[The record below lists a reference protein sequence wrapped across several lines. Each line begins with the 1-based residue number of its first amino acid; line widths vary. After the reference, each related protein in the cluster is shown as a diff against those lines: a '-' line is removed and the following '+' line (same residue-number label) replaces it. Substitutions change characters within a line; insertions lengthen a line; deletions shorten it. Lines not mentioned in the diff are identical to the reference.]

1 MPTRVSPSE
10 LICASID
17 ELLDDADLD
26 RGEGLGEVA
35 RFDRAAGVPVH
46 VGARGHRV
54 RRPGALRSRVVR
66 LRGLPQWLQ

>member
-35 RFDRAAGVPVH
+35 ALTVRLVFQSTWEREVTEF
-46 VGARGHRV
+46 VGRERYARG
-54 RRPGALRSRVVR
+54 
-66 LRGLPQWLQ
+66 